1 MNKLQINLQNC
12 YGIKKLQKEFDFSSS
27 KKTFAI
33 YAPNGVMKTSF
44 TKTFKDLILGL
55 NSKDLIFPERET
67 IREIKKEDG
76 GDIAKEQVFV
86 IEPYNEDFKSD
97 KMSTLLVNKELK
109 GRYDEIHLKI
119 DEEKDKLMKKLR
131 GLSGLRDEIEKEIS
145 ETFTH
150 DKDMLLVSLES
161 VQGRVMDK
169 TETFF
174 SDIFYKE
181 IFNEKVVNF
190 LETKDFKKKIAD
202 YIKKYDELIDASK
215 YFKKGVFNHNNAS
228 AVAKNLMDNGFF
240 EAEHSVSLRAKNAKE
255 NDSKISTKKEL
266 EQVIEEEK
274 NAILNNPDLAK
285 AFEDIDKAL
294 NKNEDLRKFRD
305 YLVKNEKI
313 IIELENIGSFKQ
325 KLWISYLKTEKD
337 LYGNFLN
344 EYKSGKEVLDEI
356 IEQAKTERT
365 HWKNV
370 IDIFNK
376 RFSVPFVLTIKN
388 QDDVILKQEVPSIA
402 FVFKDSDGETSIEKT
417 NLLQA
422 LSSGEKRALYILNI
436 IFEVQARKEENQ
448 ETLFIVDDI
457 ADSFDYKNKYAI
469 IQYLK
474 EISEEP
480 IFYQIIFTHNFD
492 FFRTVESREVVDY
505 PNCLFSYKTENE
517 VKLEKASGIKN
528 PFINDWKQKLSDL
541 KKLVASIPFVRNI
554 IEYTKGED
562 GADYKKLTS
571 LLHWKDASESF
582 LMSGL
587 KEIFENTITGVNFPT
602 DNLTD
607 KVIDKI
613 FQEAESC
620 LIASEGINFENKI
633 VLSIAIRLKAE
644 KFMVN
649 KINDPSFVSFITSNQ
664 TIELFK
670 KYKGKN
676 PSEIENLKILEQ
688 VNLMTPEN
696 IHLNSFMYE
705 PILDMSDRHLRD
717 LYRKVKNLS

>member
-1 MNKLQINLQNC
+1 MNKLQINLENC
-12 YGIKKLQKEFDFSSS
+12 YGIKRLKKEFDFSSS
-27 KKTFAI
+27 KTFAI

-44 TKTFKDLILGL
+44 AKTFVDLRNGEI
-55 NSKDLIFPERET
+55 SKDLIFQDRKT

-76 GDIAKEQVFV
+76 RDITKEQVFV
-86 IEPYNEDFKSD
+86 VEPYNADFNSE

-109 GRYDEIHLKI
+109 GRYDEIHLNI
-119 DEEKDKLMKKLR
+119 DKEKDNLLKELKL
-131 GLSGLRDEIEKEIS
+131 LSGLRDDIEKEIS
-145 ETFTH
+145 VTFTSVD
-150 DKDMLLVSLES
+150 DKLFVSLE
-161 VQGRVMDK
+161 RVENEVVDRS
-169 TETFF
+169 EPEF
-174 SDIFYKE
+174 SDISYKE
-181 IFNEKVVNF
+181 IFNEKVLKF
-190 LETKDFKKKIAD
+190 LETKDFKRKIAD
-202 YIKKYDELIDASK
+202 YIKKYDELIEASK

-240 EAEHSVSLRAKNAKE
+240 EAEHSVSLNSKE
-255 NDSKISTKKEL
+255 NKSEIIRTKEDL
-266 EQVIEEEK
+266 ERVVEEEK
-274 NAILNNPDLAK
+274 NTILNNPELVK

-294 NKNEDLRKFRD
+294 YKNEDLRKFRD
-305 YLVKNEKI
+305 YLSKNEKI
-313 IIELENIGSFKQ
+313 IVELENLGSFRQ
-325 KLWISYLKTEKD
+325 KLWISYLKDHKD
-337 LYGNFLN
+337 LYVNILK
-344 EYKSGKEVLDEI
+344 EYRQGKEELNEI
-356 IEQAKTERT
+356 IEQAQTEKTQWRS
-365 HWKNV
+365 V

-376 RFSVPFVLTIKN
+376 RFSVPFILTIKN
-388 QDDVILKQEVPSIA
+388 QDDVILKRDVPGIA
-402 FVFKDSDGETSIEKT
+402 FVFKDTDGETSVEKS

-422 LSSGEKRALYILNI
+422 LSSGEKKALYILNI
-436 IFEVQARKEENQ
+436 IFEVQARKEEMH

-480 IFYQIIFTHNFD
+480 IFYQIILTHNFD

-528 PFINDWKQKLSDL
+528 PFINDWKQNLSEL
-541 KKLVASIPFVRNI
+541 KKMVASIPFVRNI

-562 GADYKKLTS
+562 DADYKKITS
-571 LLHWKDASESF
+571 LLHWKGDSEGF
-582 LMSGL
+582 LMGSL

-620 LIASEGINFENKI
+620 LTANEGINFENKI

-649 KINDPSFVSFITSNQ
+649 KINNPSFVSSIISNQ
-664 TIELFK
+664 TIALFK
-670 KYKGKN
+670 KYKSKN

-717 LYRKVKNLS
+717 LYQKAKNLL